1 MLLFPIDEILYKNS
15 NYKVKTYMSRIILV
29 SGKGGVGKT
38 TVAAATGLAAAQQ
51 GYRTLV
57 ISFDIAH
64 SLSDAFDLERSL
76 FDQNQGLPLHVADNL
91 DLQEVDV
98 QTDVERH
105 WGDVYRYLATIFTST
120 GLSGVAAEELAIIP
134 GMEDVIT
141 LLYLNQYVSENTY
154 DVLVVDCAPTG
165 ESLRFVSMPTT
176 LEWYMRKIFGI
187 ERRVARAARPIAKM
201 LTDVPLPDESYFAAI
216 QRLFKRLEGIEQIL
230 LDPETTTIRLVTNP
244 EKMVV
249 RETQR
254 AYMYFNLYGMNTDQ
268 IIINRVFPEEAGVF
282 SRIAARQRAYAA
294 EIAAYFQPV
303 PVVELPLFEDE
314 VIGAARLQE
323 VGELLYG
330 DEDPSQ
336 CYIASPAYTFN
347 KEGQGYTLAV
357 VMPFVQ
363 KEEIDL
369 TRQAEDLVIRVG
381 GFKRHVPLPRTMMN
395 MKTIGAKM
403 DHGRL
408 VVQFA
413 NEVRT

>member
-1 MLLFPIDEILYKNS
+1 MP
-15 NYKVKTYMSRIILV
+15 RIILV

-38 TVAAATGLAAAQQ
+38 TVAAATGLATAKQ

-64 SLSDAFDLERSL
+64 SLSDAFDLDRGL
-76 FDQNQGLPLHVADNL
+76 FDQNHGLPLRVTENL

-98 QTDVERH
+98 QEDVERH

-120 GLSGVAAEELAIIP
+120 GLSGVAAEELAVIP
-134 GMEDVIT
+134 GMEDVVT
-141 LLYLNQYVSENTY
+141 LLYLNQYMAENTY
-154 DVLVVDCAPTG
+154 DVLIVDCAPTG

-187 ERRVARAARPIAKM
+187 ERNVMRAARPIAKM

-216 QRLFKRLEGIEQIL
+216 QRLFQRLEGIEQIL
-230 LDPETTTIRLVTNP
+230 LDPEMTTVRLVTNA

-254 AYMYFNLYGMNTDQ
+254 AYMYFSLYGMNTDQ
-268 IIINRVFPEEAGVF
+268 IIINRVFPEQAGAF
-282 SRIAARQRAYAA
+282 SRLAERQRAYAA
-294 EIAAYFQPV
+294 EIVDYFQPV
-303 PVVELPLFEDE
+303 PVTQLPLFEDE
-314 VIGAARLQE
+314 VIGVTQLQAL
-323 VGELLYG
+323 GQSLYG

-336 CYIASPAYTFN
+336 CYISSPAYAYK
-347 KEGQGYTLAV
+347 KEGRDYLLEVA
-357 VMPFVQ
+357 MPFVQ

-381 GFKRHVPLPRTMMN
+381 SFKRHVPLPRSVVRL
-395 MKTIGAKM
+395 KTAGAKM
-403 DHGRL
+403 DDGRL
-408 VVQFA
+408 IVRFA
-413 NEVRT
+413 DEVSK

>member
-1 MLLFPIDEILYKNS
+1 MP
-15 NYKVKTYMSRIILV
+15 RIILV
-29 SGKGGVGKT
+29 SGKGGTGKT
-38 TVAAATGLAAAQQ
+38 TVASATGLATAKQ

-64 SLSDAFDLERSL
+64 SLSDVFDLERGL
-76 FDQNQGLPLHVADNL
+76 FDQNQGLPLRVTENL

-98 QTDVERH
+98 QEDVERH

-120 GLSGVAAEELAIIP
+120 GLSSVAAEELAIIP
-134 GMEDVIT
+134 GMEDVVT
-141 LLYLNQYVSENTY
+141 LLYLNQYMVENTY
-154 DVLVVDCAPTG
+154 DVLIVDCAPTG

-187 ERRVARAARPIAKM
+187 ERNVMRAARPIAKM

-216 QRLFKRLEGIEQIL
+216 QRLFKRIEGIENIL

-254 AYMYFNLYGMNTDQ
+254 AYMYFGLYGMNTDQ
-268 IIINRVFPEEAGVF
+268 IIINRVFPEQAGVF
-282 SRIAARQRAYAA
+282 SRLAARQTAYTA
-294 EIAAYFQPV
+294 EIAEYFQPV
-303 PVVELPLFEDE
+303 PVTQLPLFEDE
-314 VIGAARLQE
+314 IIGMARLQE
-323 VGELLYG
+323 VGHALYG

-336 CYIASPAYTFN
+336 CYISSPSYTF
-347 KEGQGYTLAV
+347 KKDGQDYLLEV

-381 GFKRHVPLPRTMMN
+381 NFKRHVPLPRSVVRL
-395 MKTIGAKM
+395 KTAGAKM
-403 DHGRL
+403 DDGRL
-408 VVQFA
+408 IVRFV
-413 NEVRT
+413 NEVSR